1 MTWEI
6 LSSSVHERLIDI
18 IKLLHAY
25 IAYEVSV
32 AICKRVMSSEKI

>member
-1 MTWEI
+1 MTREI

-18 IKLLHAY
+18 IKLLYAH
-25 IAYEVSV
+25 EVSV